1 MVNNFFITKT
11 MVLAVQWVRSLTA
24 VRGALASARG
34 LRQILVLLVAVSLL
48 SASGCAWLDA
58 KQRSIIYRP
67 TPGVPADFTGLR
79 QGDERYFVTLPQQAS
94 PPPVSHTSTSTSS
107 NTFSSDTASVT
118 TSPQQVEMW
127 WLPHPDKNAPTL
139 LYYHGTFRN
148 LPQNLHKIDALRAA
162 GFAILAVEYR
172 GWGQSTAITPS
183 EQSIL
188 QDADLAFTE
197 LQRREPRPAQRVL
210 YGHSMGS
217 GVAVDV
223 ASRHQAPAE
232 YGALILE
239 SAITSFTDVAREAGF
254 FASLLASFNTQRF
267 ASIEKITKVQAPVLM
282 LHGTLDTTVPI
293 VLGQKLFAAANA
305 PKQWLAVEGGA
316 HSNLNLVGS
325 VQYQKALLEFK
336 FRYFLGR

>member
-1 MVNNFFITKT
+1 M
-11 MVLAVQWVRSLTA
+11 QWVGSLTA
-24 VRGALASARG
+24 VRGALAGARA

-48 SASGCAWLDA
+48 SASGCAWLDV

-67 TPGVPADFTGLR
+67 TPGVPADFAGLR
-79 QGDERYFVTLPQQAS
+79 KGDERYFVTLPQQTSLTTVTSAS
-94 PPPVSHTSTSTSS
+94 SS
-107 NTFSSDTASVT
+107 TASVA
-118 TSPQQVEMW
+118 TSAQQVEMW

-148 LPQNLHKIDALRAA
+148 LPQNLHKIDSLRDA

-183 EQSIL
+183 EQTIL
-188 QDADLAFTE
+188 QDADLAFAE

-223 ASRHQAPAE
+223 ASRHQAPTD

-254 FASLLASFNTQRF
+254 FASLLGSFNTQRF

-293 VLGQKLFAAANA
+293 VLGQKLFAAANM

-325 VQYQKALLEFK
+325 VQYQKALQEFK
-336 FRYFLGR
+336 SRYVLGR

>member
-1 MVNNFFITKT
+1 M
-11 MVLAVQWVRSLTA
+11 QWVGSLTA
-24 VRGALASARG
+24 VRGALAGARA

-48 SASGCAWLDA
+48 SSSGCAWLDV

-67 TPGVPADFTGLR
+67 TPGVPADFAGLR
-79 QGDERYFVTLPQQAS
+79 KGDERYFVTLPQQAS
-94 PPPVSHTSTSTSS
+94 LTTVTSASS
-107 NTFSSDTASVT
+107 STASVA
-118 TSPQQVEMW
+118 TSAQQVEMW

-148 LPQNLHKIDALRAA
+148 LPQNLHKIDSLRDA

-188 QDADLAFTE
+188 QDADVAFAE

-293 VLGQKLFAAANA
+293 VLGQKLFAAANM

-325 VQYQKALLEFK
+325 VQYQEALLEFK
-336 FRYFLGR
+336 SKYILGR

>member
-1 MVNNFFITKT
+1 

-79 QGDERYFVTLPQQAS
+79 KGDERYFVTLPQQATVTT
-94 PPPVSHTSTSTSS
+94 VSHTSTSSSTSG
-107 NTFSSDTASVT
+107 TASVT
-118 TSPQQVEMW
+118 TSAQQVEMW

-223 ASRHQAPAE
+223 ASRHQAPAD

-267 ASIEKITKVQAPVLM
+267 ASIEKIAKVQAPVLM
-282 LHGTLDTTVPI
+282 MHGTLDTTVPI

-316 HSNLNLVGS
+316 HSNLNQVGS

-336 FRYFLGR
+336 FRYVLGR

>member
-1 MVNNFFITKT
+1 

-34 LRQILVLLVAVSLL
+34 LRQILVLLVAVLLL

-58 KQRSIIYRP
+58 KQRNIIYRP

-79 QGDERYFVTLPQQAS
+79 QGDERYFVTVPQQPSLTSAT
-94 PPPVSHTSTSTSS
+94 HTSTGTFTSG
-107 NTFSSDTASVT
+107 TASVA
-118 TSPQQVEMW
+118 TSAQQVEMW

-188 QDADLAFTE
+188 QDADLAFAE

-254 FASLLASFNTQRF
+254 FASLLGSFNTQRF

-293 VLGQKLFAAANA
+293 VLGQKLFAAANM

-325 VQYQKALLEFK
+325 VQYQKALQEFK
-336 FRYFLGR
+336 SRYVLGR

>member
-1 MVNNFFITKT
+1 
-11 MVLAVQWVRSLTA
+11 
-24 VRGALASARG
+24 
-34 LRQILVLLVAVSLL
+34 
-48 SASGCAWLDA
+48 
-58 KQRSIIYRP
+58 
-67 TPGVPADFTGLR
+67 
-79 QGDERYFVTLPQQAS
+79 
-94 PPPVSHTSTSTSS
+94 
-107 NTFSSDTASVT
+107 
-118 TSPQQVEMW
+118 
-127 WLPHPDKNAPTL
+127 
-139 LYYHGTFRN
+139 
-148 LPQNLHKIDALRAA
+148 
-162 GFAILAVEYR
+162 
-172 GWGQSTAITPS
+172 
-183 EQSIL
+183 
-188 QDADLAFTE
+188 
-197 LQRREPRPAQRVL
+197 
-210 YGHSMGS
+210 MGS

-267 ASIEKITKVQAPVLM
+267 ASIEKITKVKAPVLM

-336 FRYFLGR
+336 SKYVLGR